1 MGFQALDNKLP
12 GYVLL
17 ITLSVFCSHSHRHRR
32 VSESTYKFRIHKSYN
47 FFKGAI
53 IRQRFFSLF
62 GLLADRKWIRG
73 WERPWGA
80 TKFPPAGGW
89 TKDTATEM
97 SWDVNFLIIRLITS
111 PPLMFMSEQETQN
124 VLLLLTTWLV
134 GQFLHPRHHREKQKN
149 WKTGIINNLSTT
161 CLLYLQSRPVAWMLW
176 SASHQQG

>member
-1 MGFQALDNKLP
+1 MGCQALDKKLP

-17 ITLSVFCSHSHRHRR
+17 ITLSAFCSHRHRR

-62 GLLADRKWIRG
+62 GLLVQRRTGSGYVGEKG
-73 WERPWGA
+73 H
-80 TKFPPAGGW
+80 
-89 TKDTATEM
+89 
-97 SWDVNFLIIRLITS
+97 DVQQNSPQPRVEPIIIRLTTS

-134 GQFLHPRHHREKQKN
+134 GQFLHPRHHREQQKN

-161 CLLYLQSRPVAWMLW
+161 CLLCLQSRPVAWMLW

>member
-1 MGFQALDNKLP
+1 MSVSQ
-12 GYVLL
+12 L
-17 ITLSVFCSHSHRHRR
+17 ISLEFINHTTSLNELS
-32 VSESTYKFRIHKSYN
+32 YDKD
-47 FFKGAI
+47 
-53 IRQRFFSLF
+53 FSLYL
-62 GLLADRKWIRG
+62 GSWCRGGQEVETWVRKAMTCNKIQ
-73 WERPWGA
+73 
-80 TKFPPAGGW
+80 KIQKSW

-134 GQFLHPRHHREKQKN
+134 GQFLHPRHHREQQKN

-161 CLLYLQSRPVAWMLW
+161 CLLCLQSRPVAWMLW

>member
-1 MGFQALDNKLP
+1 MGCQALDKKLP

-17 ITLSVFCSHSHRHRR
+17 ITLSAFCSHRHRR
-32 VSESTYKFRIHKSYN
+32 VSESTYKFRIHKSHN

-62 GLLADRKWIRG
+62 GLLVQRRTGSGYVGEKG
-73 WERPWGA
+73 H
-80 TKFPPAGGW
+80 
-89 TKDTATEM
+89 
-97 SWDVNFLIIRLITS
+97 DVQQNSPQPRVEPIIIRLTTS

-134 GQFLHPRHHREKQKN
+134 GQFLHPRHHREQQKN

-161 CLLYLQSRPVAWMLW
+161 CLLCLQSRPVAWMLW